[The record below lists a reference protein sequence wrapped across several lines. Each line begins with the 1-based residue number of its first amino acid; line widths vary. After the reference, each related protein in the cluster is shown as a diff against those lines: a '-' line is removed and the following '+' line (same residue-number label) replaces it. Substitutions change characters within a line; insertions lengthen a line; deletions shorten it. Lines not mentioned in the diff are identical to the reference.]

1 MKIIQADIFKNYPEI
16 KFGFSTAI
24 GGISP
29 PPFGMN
35 LSLATNDTKENVL
48 KNREFFFGELGI
60 QLEQINFQKQIHS
73 DISKCVLS
81 GGFSGEC
88 DATYTNTKNIFL
100 TVSVADCLPVF
111 LYDPLKKVI
120 AAIHA
125 GWRGS
130 ADKIVVKTINKLIS
144 DFSTGPSDLVA
155 YLGPCISQEYFEV
168 GKEVGD
174 LFKDEVKFPKGEK
187 FHIDLKKENLLQLVE
202 SGVLE
207 KNIEISSN
215 CTYKENETFHSY
227 RRDRDRSGRMFG
239 VIGMIE

>member
-1 MKIIQADIFKNYPEI
+1 MKIIQPDIFKNYPEI

-24 GGISP
+24 GGVSP

-48 KNREFFFGELGI
+48 KNRELFFDELGI
-60 QLEQINFQKQIHS
+60 QLEKVNFQKQIHS

-88 DATYTNTKNIFL
+88 DATYTNTLNIFL

-111 LYDPLKKVI
+111 LYDPVKKII

-130 ADKIVVKTINKLIS
+130 AEKIVTKTINKLVS
-144 DFSTGPSDLVA
+144 DFSIDPSELVV

-168 GKEVGD
+168 GQEVGD
-174 LFKDEVKFPKGEK
+174 LFRDEVKFSKGEK

-202 SGVLE
+202 SGALE

-239 VIGMIE
+239 VIGIIE